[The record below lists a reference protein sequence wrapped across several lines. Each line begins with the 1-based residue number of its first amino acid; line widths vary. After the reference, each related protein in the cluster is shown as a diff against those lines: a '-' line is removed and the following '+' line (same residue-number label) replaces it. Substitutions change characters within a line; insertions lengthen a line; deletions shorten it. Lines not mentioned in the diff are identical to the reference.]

1 MCVCKEETD
10 LIQRKI
16 VVLAKMEKI
25 TMMLMVV
32 RIIIKQLK
40 MKNLQIEAITKEL
53 RAQQMIRVFKTIGE
67 RKETRD
73 QLKENI
79 GRCNR

>member
-1 MCVCKEETD
+1 MYVCKEVTD
-10 LIQRKI
+10 LTQRKI
-16 VVLAKMEKI
+16 VVRARMEKI

-32 RIIIKQLK
+32 RIIKLLK
-40 MKNLQIEAITKEL
+40 MKNLQSKAITKEL

-67 RKETRD
+67 RNETKD